1 MDVDSPNS
9 CKRTVCSQN
18 IWYIHDTKRYDR
30 KWNIDTISYGKE
42 KVHTSFF
49 PKHSF
54 IVNLFFSY
62 MKMDHLFI
70 HLDRHGLAF
79 AKYRLFFTATNISRH
94 LQSPTYLPIVFTNKT
109 LNFCVSSNRK
119 ILRNVIFILKSFQ
132 FWLNVFRFGYQG
144 HYFLH
149 CPLILEEDIMCKLRI
164 TAFGCFIIIM
174 RGWEQNCYVR
184 QRKAILHQIT
194 FYAHKM

>member
-1 MDVDSPNS
+1 M
-9 CKRTVCSQN
+9 
-18 IWYIHDTKRYDR
+18 HDTRRY
-30 KWNIDTISYGKE
+30 KWRRNIDTISYGKE

-79 AKYRLFFTATNISRH
+79 AKYRLFFTATNISKH

-109 LNFCVSSNRK
+109 LNFFDSSKRK
-119 ILRNVIFILKSFQ
+119 ICIIAHLHYTMIAYMVLRNVIFILKSFQ
-132 FWLNVFRFGYQG
+132 FWLNFFRFRYQG

-149 CPLILEEDIMCKLRI
+149 FPLILEEDIMCKLRI
-164 TAFGCFIIIM
+164 TTFGCFIIII